1 MKRKISVYMFIV
13 AVVAILS
20 TFVLLTLTFQKISAQ
35 RFKNNLETSCMILM
49 ETWSEDKS
57 NDYNFNNLKLTVV
70 SSDGGIIYDNG
81 DETASDIDSCEEI
94 ISAKET
100 GEGFAVRKSANSNDN
115 IYYYA
120 SMKDNGTIFRVSQQS
135 GRHAC
140 PFGNLFPLVI
150 FILILMS
157 AVCLIIT
164 KYLTAD
170 ILKPIE
176 RMADNMNYSKEPE
189 YKELVPVMNML
200 KEQHEN
206 ILNSA
211 RVRQEFSA
219 NVSHELKT
227 PLTVI
232 SGYAELIEN
241 KMVSENDTIRFA
253 KEIHHNSD
261 RLLTLINDVIRLS
274 ELDSESS
281 EVIYE
286 RIDLAEIV
294 DECLPVIQSNAKQ
307 HNVNVDVSCM
317 QCIING
323 NKSMIEEIVMNLSNN
338 AIIYNKAGGNVWIR
352 VYNKN
357 GRAVIDVKDNGIG
370 IPKEHQERVFER
382 FYRVDKSRSKR
393 SGGTGLGL
401 AIVKH
406 IASTHKA
413 AITLQSEPDKGTE
426 IKITF

>member
-81 DETASDIDSCEEI
+81 DETSSDIDSCEEI

-100 GEGFAVRKSANSNDN
+100 GEGFAVRKSENSNDN

-135 GRHAC
+135 GSMLVL
-140 PFGNLFPLVI
+140 FGNLFPLVI

-352 VYNKN
+352 VYNEN

-413 AITLQSEPDKGTE
+413 SIMLQSEPDKGTE

>member
-20 TFVLLTLTFQKISAQ
+20 TFVLLTLTFQKITAQ
-35 RFKNNLETSCMILM
+35 RFKDNLKTSCMILN
-49 ETWSEDKS
+49 ETWSADES
-57 NDYNFNNLKLTVV
+57 ENYNFGDLKLTVI
-70 SSDGGIIYDNG
+70 SSDGSIIYDNG
-81 DETASDIDSCEEI
+81 DEPVSDINNCEEI
-94 ISAKET
+94 ISANES
-100 GEGFAVRKSANSNDN
+100 GEGFAVRKSSNADQN
-115 IYYYA
+115 IYFYA
-120 SMKDNGTIFRVSQQS
+120 SKIDNGTIFRVSQQS
-135 GRHAC
+135 GNVLVR
-140 PFGNLFPLVI
+140 FGNLLPLVVL
-150 FILILMS
+150 ILILMS

-176 RMADNMNYSKEPE
+176 RMADNMNYSKNPE
-189 YKELVPVMNML
+189 YKELLPVMNML

-206 ILNSA
+206 ILNSV

-241 KMVSENDTIRFA
+241 KMVTENDTVRFA
-253 KEIHHNSD
+253 SEIHHNSD

-286 RIDLAEIV
+286 RIDLFDV
-294 DECLPVIQSNAKQ
+294 VSECLPVIQSNAKQ
-307 HNVNVDVSCM
+307 HNIHVDVNCEH
-317 QCIING
+317 CIVNG

-338 AIIYNKAGGNVWIR
+338 AIIYNKSGGNVWIR
-352 VYNKN
+352 VYSEK
-357 GRAVIDVKDNGIG
+357 GRAVISVKDNGIG
-370 IPKEHQERVFER
+370 IPQKHQERVFER

-413 AITLQSEPDKGTE
+413 SISLQSELDKGTE

>member
-135 GRHAC
+135 GSMLVL
-140 PFGNLFPLVI
+140 FGNLFPLVI

-352 VYNKN
+352 VYNEN

-413 AITLQSEPDKGTE
+413 SIMLQSEPDKGTE

>member
-1 MKRKISVYMFIV
+1 MKKKINLYMFVV

-20 TFVLLTLTFQKISAQ
+20 TFVLLTLTFQKITAK
-35 RFKNNLETSCMILM
+35 RFRENLETSCMILK
-49 ETWSEDKS
+49 ETWSAEKS
-57 NDYNFNNLKLTVV
+57 DSYNFGDLRLTVI
-70 SSDGGIIYDNG
+70 SSEGSIIYDSE
-81 DETASDIDSCEEI
+81 DETPSDIEKCDEI
-94 ISAKET
+94 ISAKEK
-100 GEGFAVRKSANSNDN
+100 GEGFAVRKSENAKEN
-115 IYYYA
+115 IYFYA
-120 SMKDNGTIFRVSQQS
+120 SKISNGNIFRVSQQS
-135 GRHAC
+135 GNVLVF
-140 PFGNLFPLVI
+140 FGNFLPLIV
-150 FILILMS
+150 FILILMA
-157 AVCLIIT
+157 AVCFIIT

-176 RMADNMNYSKEPE
+176 KMADNMNFSKGPE

-232 SGYAELIEN
+232 CGYAELIEN
-241 KMVSENDTIRFA
+241 KMVSENDTVRFA

-286 RIDLAEIV
+286 RIDLADVVTEI
-294 DECLPVIQSNAKQ
+294 LPFIQSNAKQ
-307 HNVNVDVSCM
+307 HNINVDVSCEH
-317 QCIING
+317 CIING

-338 AIIYNKAGGNVWIR
+338 AIIYNKPGGNVWIR
-352 VYNKN
+352 VYSKDE
-357 GRAVIDVKDNGIG
+357 RSVISVKDNGIG
-370 IPKEHQERVFER
+370 IPKEHQKRVFER

-406 IASTHKA
+406 IASSHNA
-413 AITLQSEPDKGTE
+413 SISLQSEPNEGTE

>member
-1 MKRKISVYMFIV
+1 MKKKINLYMFVV

-20 TFVLLTLTFQKISAQ
+20 TFVLLTLTFQKITAQ
-35 RFKNNLETSCMILM
+35 RFKNNLETNCMILK
-49 ETWSEDKS
+49 ETWSKEKS
-57 NDYNFNNLKLTVV
+57 QDYDFGDLKLTVIA
-70 SSDGGIIYDNG
+70 SDGSIIYDNLN
-81 DETASDIDSCEEI
+81 ESVSDIGNCDEI
-94 ISAKET
+94 ISAEET
-100 GEGFAVRKSANSNDN
+100 GNGFSVRKSENSSDN
-115 IYYYA
+115 IYFYA
-120 SMKDNGTIFRVSQQS
+120 SRSENGCIFRVSQQS
-135 GRHAC
+135 GNMLVL
-140 PFGNLFPLVI
+140 FGNLLPLVI

-157 AVCLIIT
+157 VVCLIIT

-176 RMADNMNYSKEPE
+176 KMADNMCYSKEPE

-241 KMVSENDTIRFA
+241 KMVTENDTVRFA

-286 RIDLAEIV
+286 RIDLADV
-294 DECLPVIQSNAKQ
+294 VSECLPVIHSNAKQ
-307 HNVNVDVSCM
+307 HNISVDVSCDH
-317 QCIING
+317 CIING
-323 NKSMIEEIVMNLSNN
+323 NKSMIEEIFMNLSNN
-338 AIIYNKAGGNVWIR
+338 AIIYNKSGGNVWIR
-352 VYNKN
+352 VYYEN
-357 GRAVIDVKDNGIG
+357 GRAVISVKDNGIG

-406 IASTHKA
+406 IASSHKA
-413 AITLQSEPDKGTE
+413 AITLQSELDKGTE
-426 IKITF
+426 IKIIF